1 MQQPNF
7 YTLLVLCL
15 MLSSCGQDP
24 RVDISVQNRSSSPVS
39 DLIFYNTAESTYVGD
54 VQAGEAIDHIWKL
67 QNEVVSEGAFM
78 MSFVLPTADTVSQG
92 FAYYAR
98 GMIDLESVV
107 VSVTDSTY
115 TLAFEERGGLGGQD
129 QKTEQVRSIRTD
141 SLLSSYVV
149 IGDSTYR
156 H

>member
-1 MQQPNF
+1 
-7 YTLLVLCL
+7 
-15 MLSSCGQDP
+15 MLSSCGRDP

-54 VQAGEAIDHIWKL
+54 VQPGESVQRVWRLQSDDAGE
-67 QNEVVSEGAFM
+67 GGFTT
-78 MSFVLPTADTVSQG
+78 SFVSSEVDTIRQDFS
-92 FAYYAR
+92 YYTH
-98 GMIDLESVV
+98 GVIEVESIELLIA
-107 VSVTDSTY
+107 DSTY
-115 TLAFEERGGLGGQD
+115 TLTFEERGGLGGQD

-141 SLLSSYVV
+141 SLLSAYVV